1 MPEPGLL
8 DNRTLSEA
16 ETFGDVVSIFVSL
29 INAAIP
35 ALLALMLLFIIW
47 KAVDM
52 WVINAGDE
60 QKVTEGKQLI
70 ITSVIVMVVISSLW
84 GLVALLRNSFF
95 M

>member
-1 MPEPGLL
+1 MPESGLL

-47 KAVDM
+47 KAIDM